1 MDKKVIDKE
10 AIIAEYLTG
19 NMSYREM
26 GIKYGI
32 DFSKGVPSHDTI
44 ERVYSLINPDA
55 FQSCFVSWKRA
66 LYSSSK
72 GLSLF
77 LQYFFFKQ
85 VIRNFCDRLKGA
97 GFFFWYANI
106 SKFLLGSCSWRMEII
121 WVSVNFDFLMAV

>member
-44 ERVYSLINPDA
+44 ERVGKERCTVQA
-55 FQSCFVSWKRA
+55 
-66 LYSSSK
+66 K
-72 GLSLF
+72 GF
-77 LQYFFFKQ
+77 PFF
-85 VIRNFCDRLKGA
+85 C
-97 GFFFWYANI
+97 NI
-106 SKFLLGSCSWRMEII
+106 SFSNKSSGISAIDLKVLDSFFDMPISVSSF
-121 WVSVNFDFLMAV
+121 WVHALEEWK

>member
-19 NMSYREM
+19 NMSYRKM

-55 FQSCFVSWKRA
+55 FQSSFVSWTRA

-97 GFFFWYANI
+97 GFFF
-106 SKFLLGSCSWRMEII
+106 
-121 WVSVNFDFLMAV
+121 